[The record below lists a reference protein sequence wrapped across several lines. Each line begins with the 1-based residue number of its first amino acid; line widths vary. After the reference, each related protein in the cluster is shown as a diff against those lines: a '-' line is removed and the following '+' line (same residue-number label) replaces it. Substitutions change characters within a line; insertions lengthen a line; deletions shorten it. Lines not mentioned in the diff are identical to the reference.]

1 MKNALTRS
9 AVLGIALGT
18 FGLTST
24 AFAAEQT
31 TAEVTFDS
39 GGLNIENHS
48 KNINFGTHKI
58 DSQEHVYS
66 EVNTSGKK
74 EQNSSLTIKDYRGDF
89 SIGWTLTAQLQK
101 ASTNG
106 LEISLT
112 PQGPDYVTF
121 PKNKP
126 LSVDEQTIA
135 QVQKDKMPSEKLDT
149 TFNLNAKLHVPAG
162 SHLIHQTYT
171 QTIVW
176 NLEVTPTAK

>member
-31 TAEVTFDS
+31 TAEVTFEN
-39 GGLNIENHS
+39 GGLNIGDHS

-58 DSQEHVYS
+58 DSKEHTYS
-66 EVNTSGKK
+66 EVDTQGK
-74 EQNSSLTIKDYRGDF
+74 EQNSSLTIEDYRGDF

-101 ASTNG
+101 ANTNG

-112 PQGPDYVTF
+112 PKGPDYVTF
-121 PKNKP
+121 PESKI
-126 LSVDEQTIA
+126 LSTDEQTIA
-135 QVQKDKMPSEKLDT
+135 QVQKDKMSIEKLDT
-149 TFNLNAKLHVPAG
+149 TFNLNAKLHIPADL
-162 SHLIHQTYT
+162 HLNHQTYN